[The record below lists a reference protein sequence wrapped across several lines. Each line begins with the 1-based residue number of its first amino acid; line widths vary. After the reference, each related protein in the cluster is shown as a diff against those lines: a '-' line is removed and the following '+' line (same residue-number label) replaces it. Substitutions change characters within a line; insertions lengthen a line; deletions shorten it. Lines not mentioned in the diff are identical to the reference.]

1 MPRYV
6 AFLRGVSPMNASM
19 AELRKRV
26 ESAGFTDVKTVL
38 ASGNV
43 VFNARS
49 ASNESLQKKIEAAI
63 AAGRGR
69 PFSTIIRSV
78 ELLESFLEEDP
89 FAQFKLPAK
98 AKKVITFLR
107 EANPNPPAL
116 PIKRDDVFILTMSK
130 GEVFSAYVHDPK
142 KGPIFMQMLEKNFG
156 KNITT
161 RTLDTVKKC
170 VSA

>member
-19 AELRKRV
+19 AELRKRI

-43 VFNARS
+43 VFNSRS

-63 AAGRGR
+63 AAGPGR

-78 ELLESFLEEDP
+78 ESLESFLEE
-89 FAQFKLPAK
+89 
-98 AKKVITFLR
+98 
-107 EANPNPPAL
+107 
-116 PIKRDDVFILTMSK
+116 
-130 GEVFSAYVHDPK
+130 
-142 KGPIFMQMLEKNFG
+142 
-156 KNITT
+156 
-161 RTLDTVKKC
+161 
-170 VSA
+170 